1 MGKPE
6 TLKTSEGDSD
16 LGQVLQAL
24 PPPRTPHCPVAQR
37 SQRQSPPPHSHRI
50 FIWGEPGLSL
60 GTCGL
65 GASLGTL
72 LTPMLTDSQARLLE
86 FLVWHMGSS
95 SCFNAMFHEAF
106 RFYHL
111 LRLGLSTSAGLN
123 EWWVQNTESP
133 CPRRNVCGSLPYL
146 PPSSGAGSGLPIP
159 CTLLDHPPTQTM
171 EAHSLLYSVFS
182 LTPPGYGHS
191 SYMAPQSLRPA
202 SRSSADP
209 LC

>member
-6 TLKTSEGDSD
+6 TLKTSEGGSD
-16 LGQVLQAL
+16 LGQGLQAL
-24 PPPRTPHCPVAQR
+24 PSPRTPHCPVAQR

-72 LTPMLTDSQARLLE
+72 LTSMLTDSQARLLE
-86 FLVWHMGSS
+86 VLVWHMGSS
-95 SCFNAMFHEAF
+95 SCINAMFHEAF

-111 LRLGLSTSAGLN
+111 LRRGLSTSAGLN

-133 CPRRNVCGSLPYL
+133 CPRRNVCGSLPYTASIL
-146 PPSSGAGSGLPIP
+146 WSWLWAPHPLHPSG
-159 CTLLDHPPTQTM
+159 PPT
-171 EAHSLLYSVFS
+171 HSDNGGPQPSVLSVLPHSTWLWSQLLHGSTVS
-182 LTPPGYGHS
+182 ETS
-191 SYMAPQSLRPA
+191 
-202 SRSSADP
+202 
-209 LC
+209 